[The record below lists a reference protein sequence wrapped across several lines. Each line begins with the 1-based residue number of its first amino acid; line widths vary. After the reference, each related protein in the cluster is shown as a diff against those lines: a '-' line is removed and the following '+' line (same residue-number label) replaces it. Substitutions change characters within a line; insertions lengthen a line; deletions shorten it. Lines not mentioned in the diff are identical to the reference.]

1 MLATDGVADDL
12 QPAALPAFVDW
23 LESVG
28 RHTPRARGPTLRRAL
43 ERWPVPDHSDDKTI
57 AVLQMQRNR
66 GKEVKV
72 KDEGGRQH
80 VLTGELGS
88 GGQGAVYL
96 TADSRYVVKVL
107 RLADTEARDRW
118 TRRLSSVLTLPLE
131 DLRVTRPIRLLA
143 RPHVGYVMDRVPG
156 AQPLSTL
163 SSIPHAAPSPATW
176 YRDTGGL
183 RRRLTVL
190 ARTAG
195 VLGRLH
201 ARGMVYGDPSP
212 ANVLYGEDSAVHL
225 IDADN
230 LRYASRPSPDRI
242 LTPWFAAPEV
252 YAGRSG
258 VNTLTDAFAFAAMAF
273 QTLTLVH
280 PLLGD
285 QVSEDSAEA
294 EEAAL
299 RGEWPWVDH
308 PDDGRNRARHGLP
321 REVVLTPRLQA
332 LAGQTFGEGLLDV
345 TRRPG
350 LAGWE
355 EALWEAADRLL
366 RCPACEQ
373 DADHALAECPW
384 CAAPRPG
391 YVRVQAHVADAE
403 SEALAHT
410 LGQPLP
416 DHPVGTLVCSPGHAC
431 LVLPRQVTGQAEGQA
446 HVELVFDGERL
457 QVRSLDGRAYTL
469 RRARR
474 DKDDVSVDPQARPKR
489 FPLLP
494 GRSAWQL
501 HLGELD
507 GRHRYLTFDRVTE
520 VRHAGA

>member
-1 MLATDGVADDL
+1 M
-12 QPAALPAFVDW
+12 
-23 LESVG
+23 
-28 RHTPRARGPTLRRAL
+28 
-43 ERWPVPDHSDDKTI
+43 
-57 AVLQMQRNR
+57 
-66 GKEVKV
+66 KV

-96 TADSRYVVKVL
+96 TADDRYVVKVL
-107 RLADTEARDRW
+107 RLGNADTRERW
-118 TRRLSSVLTLPLE
+118 THRLSSVLTLPLE

-143 RPHVGYVMDRVPG
+143 RPHVGYVMERIPG

-163 SSIPHAAPSPATW
+163 SSIPHGTPSPADW
-176 YRDTGGL
+176 YRETGGL

-190 ARTAG
+190 ARTAA

-212 ANVLYGEDSAVHL
+212 ANVLFDEDSNVHL

-230 LRYASRPSPDRI
+230 LRYASRPSPERV

-285 QVSEDSAEA
+285 QVSEASAEA
-294 EEAAL
+294 EEEAL

-308 PDDGRNRARHGLP
+308 PDDDRNRAHRGLP
-321 REVVLTPRLQA
+321 RHVVLTPRLRT
-332 LAGQTFGEGLLDV
+332 LAQLTFGAGLLDA

-350 LAGWE
+350 LASWE
-355 EALWEAADRLL
+355 EALWEAVDRLL
-366 RCPACEQ
+366 HCPACEQ
-373 DADHALAECPW
+373 EADHTLTQCPW
-384 CAAPRPG
+384 CEAAAPS
-391 YVRVQAHVADAE
+391 YVQVQAHVADAE
-403 SEALAHT
+403 SEALART
-410 LGQPLP
+410 LEQPLP
-416 DHPVGTLVCSPGHAC
+416 EHVVATLICGPGLPC
-431 LVLPRQVTGQAEGQA
+431 PVLPRHVTGESEGQPY
-446 HVELVFDGERL
+446 VELMFDGDRL
-457 QVRSLDGRAYTL
+457 QVRSLDGRPSTL
-469 RRARR
+469 RRAQR
-474 DKDDVSVDPQARPKR
+474 DKDDVPVDPLARPKR

-501 HLGELD
+501 HLGQVD
-507 GRHRYLTFDRVTE
+507 GRDRYLTFDRVMETT
-520 VRHAGA
+520 RAGA

>member
-1 MLATDGVADDL
+1 M
-12 QPAALPAFVDW
+12 
-23 LESVG
+23 
-28 RHTPRARGPTLRRAL
+28 R
-43 ERWPVPDHSDDKTI
+43 
-57 AVLQMQRNR
+57 
-66 GKEVKV
+66 
-72 KDEGGRQH
+72 DEGGRQH

-96 TADSRYVVKVL
+96 TADDRYVVKVL
-107 RLADTEARDRW
+107 RLGDAEARERW
-118 TRRLSSVLTLPLE
+118 TRRLSGVLTLPLE

-143 RPHVGYVMDRVPG
+143 RPHVGYVMERIPE
-156 AQPLSTL
+156 ARPLSVL
-163 SSIPHAAPSPATW
+163 SGIPHGTPSPAEW
-176 YRDTGGL
+176 YRETGGL
-183 RRRLTVL
+183 RLRLTVL
-190 ARTAG
+190 ARTAA

-212 ANVLYGEDSAVHL
+212 ANVLFDGDLNVHL

-230 LRYASRPSPDRI
+230 LRYASRPGPERI

-273 QTLTLVH
+273 QALTLVH

-285 QVSEDSAEA
+285 QVSEDSAEV

-308 PDDGRNRARHGLP
+308 PGDNRNRARHGLP
-321 REVVLTPRLQA
+321 RDVVLTPTLRA
-332 LAGQTFGEGLLDV
+332 LAQQTFGSGLLDA

-350 LAGWE
+350 LASWE

-366 RCPACEQ
+366 RCPACGQ

-384 CAAPRPG
+384 CAAPRPDHVQ
-391 YVRVQAHVADAE
+391 VRAHVADGE
-403 SEALAHT
+403 SETLART

-416 DHPVGTLVCSPGHAC
+416 DHAVATLICSPGLPC
-431 LVLPRQVTGQAEGQA
+431 PVLPRHVTGRPDGQP

-457 QVRSLDGRAYTL
+457 QVRSLDGRPCTL
-469 RRARR
+469 RRAQR
-474 DKDDVSVDPQARPKR
+474 DREDVPVDPQARPKR

-507 GRHRYLTFDRVTE
+507 GRHRYLTFDRVME
-520 VRHAGA
+520 VTRAGA

>member
-1 MLATDGVADDL
+1 M
-12 QPAALPAFVDW
+12 
-23 LESVG
+23 
-28 RHTPRARGPTLRRAL
+28 
-43 ERWPVPDHSDDKTI
+43 
-57 AVLQMQRNR
+57 
-66 GKEVKV
+66 KV

-88 GGQGAVYL
+88 GGQGVVYL
-96 TADSRYVVKVL
+96 TADDRYVVKVL
-107 RLADTEARDRW
+107 RLSEAEARESW

-143 RPHVGYVMDRVPG
+143 RPNVGYVMERVPG

-163 SSIPHAAPSPATW
+163 SAIPHAAPSAVDW
-176 YRDTGGL
+176 YRETGSL

-195 VLGRLH
+195 VLSRLH

-212 ANVLYGEDSAVHL
+212 TNVLFDEALNVHL

-230 LRYASRPSPDRI
+230 LQYASRPSAQRI

-273 QTLTLVH
+273 QALTLLH

-285 QVSEDSAEA
+285 QVSENSAEA

-308 PDDGRNRARHGLP
+308 PADDRNRAQHGLP
-321 REVVLTPRLQA
+321 RAVVLTPTLRG
-332 LAGQTFGEGLLDV
+332 LAQQTFGEGLLDV

-350 LAGWE
+350 LASWE
-355 EALWEAADRLL
+355 EALWEAVDRLL
-366 RCPACEQ
+366 RCPACGE
-373 DADHALAECPW
+373 DADHALPECPW
-384 CAAPRPG
+384 CAAPQPG
-391 YVRVQAHVADAE
+391 HVQVQVHVADSE

-410 LGQPLP
+410 LGLPLP
-416 DHPVGTLVCSPGHAC
+416 DRPVAPLICGPGLPC
-431 LVLPRQVTGQAEGQA
+431 LVLPRHVTGQPEGQA

-457 QVRSLDGRAYTL
+457 QVRSLDGRPYTL
-469 RRARR
+469 QRTQR

-494 GRSAWQL
+494 GRSAWEL

-507 GRHRYLTFDRVTE
+507 GRHRYLTFDRVLE
-520 VRHAGA
+520 VSRAGA

>member
-1 MLATDGVADDL
+1 M
-12 QPAALPAFVDW
+12 
-23 LESVG
+23 
-28 RHTPRARGPTLRRAL
+28 
-43 ERWPVPDHSDDKTI
+43 
-57 AVLQMQRNR
+57 
-66 GKEVKV
+66 KV
-72 KDEGGRQH
+72 RDEGGRQH
-80 VLTGELGS
+80 VLTGELGA

-96 TADSRYVVKVL
+96 TQDDRYVVKML
-107 RLADTEARDRW
+107 RLGDAQARERW
-118 TRRLSSVLTLPLE
+118 IHRLSSVLTLPLE

-143 RPHVGYVMDRVPG
+143 RPHVGYVMKRIPG
-156 AQPLSTL
+156 ARPLSTL
-163 SSIPHAAPSPATW
+163 SSIPHGTPSPADW
-176 YRDTGGL
+176 YRETGGL

-212 ANVLYGEDSAVHL
+212 ANVLFDEDLNVHL

-230 LRYASRPSPDRI
+230 LRYASRPSAERI

-252 YAGRSG
+252 YAGHSG

-308 PDDGRNRARHGLP
+308 PDDDRNRARHGLP
-321 REVVLTPRLQA
+321 RGVVLTPRLRA
-332 LAGQTFGEGLLDV
+332 LAGQTFGEGLLDAAH
-345 TRRPG
+345 RPG

-355 EALWEAADRLL
+355 EALWEALDRLL
-366 RCPACEQ
+366 RCHVCGE
-373 DADHALAECPW
+373 DSDHALATCPW
-384 CAAPRPG
+384 CAASRPS
-391 YVRVQAHVADAE
+391 YVEVRAHVTDAE
-403 SEALAHT
+403 SEALART
-410 LGQPLP
+410 LGQSLP
-416 DHPVGTLVCSPGHAC
+416 DCPVATLICSPGLPC
-431 LVLPRQVTGQAEGQA
+431 PVLPRHVTGQPEGPA

-457 QVRSLDGRAYTL
+457 QVRSLDGRPCTL
-469 RRARR
+469 RRAQR
-474 DKDDVSVDPQARPKR
+474 DKDDVAVDPQARPKR

-507 GRHRYLTFDRVTE
+507 GRHRYLTFDRVLE
-520 VRHAGA
+520 VSHAST